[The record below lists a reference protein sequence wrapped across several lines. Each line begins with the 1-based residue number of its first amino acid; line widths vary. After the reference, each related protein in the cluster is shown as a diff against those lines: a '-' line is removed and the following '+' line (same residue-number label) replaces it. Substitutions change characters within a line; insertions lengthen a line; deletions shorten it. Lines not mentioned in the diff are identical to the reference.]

1 MTTPILVGCK
11 DWDFNLHYRRALCS
25 MKSDSVNKL
34 RFHVQSTNLWF
45 EGFLSE
51 SSARGCEQLQERHRS
66 HFAVCHGCRL
76 VNRPSGAKSGGIDLV
91 FLCLSNWWSY
101 LQLVCSAKFSS
112 HGWERGC
119 AYATNTARTHL
130 KKRGGLNSIWVSS
143 PTTCKM
149 SKTHLQVSFGV

>member
-1 MTTPILVGCK
+1 MMTTPILVGCK

-25 MKSDSVNKL
+25 MKSDSVNRL

-76 VNRPSGAKSGGIDLV
+76 PHQGFLLVNRPSQNLEEFTWSSGLLMS
-91 FLCLSNWWSY
+91 F
-101 LQLVCSAKFSS
+101 QLVKLFAASLFCKILLPWLRTWV
-112 HGWERGC
+112 HLCNKHC
-119 AYATNTARTHL
+119 AHTPE
-130 KKRGGLNSIWVSS
+130 KKG
-143 PTTCKM
+143 
-149 SKTHLQVSFGV
+149 